1 MRSGDY
7 FFSRWKGRLIHSG
20 IHILSH
26 LRLLVRW
33 VFYSVLMGI
42 LVGFIGI
49 AFVYAIQWATG
60 FRLGHW
66 WVIGLLPLGG
76 LLIVWLYRISH
87 DQNDKGTNM
96 VLASLRAETELPVQ
110 MAPLI
115 FVSTVVTHFCG
126 GSAGREGAA
135 LQLGGSVGSVIGR
148 LFRLAERDKQVL
160 MLCGMSAAFSAIF
173 RTPIAA
179 PVFAMEVVCV
189 GAMRY
194 AALVP
199 CTIASLTASWL
210 ADRCGIPLAKYALG
224 DLPAFRVVPALKI
237 LLLGVCC
244 AAVSILFCILL
255 HQTEHL
261 LKKRCKNPYVRSKR
275 CDLGAGAFGAKP
287 GLSGHRRRSDAPG
300 SCRRGGLVCVPGED
314 DLHRSDPG
322 RRFQRRRDRAVV
334 LYRCNLRLSLRASAG
349 HFAVALCG
357 GRHGGAVLRRDQL
370 SACLYDDRSGAVRY
384 GRRTVL
390 SAGDRCQLSAVRL
403 LWLIRRADLPGVQ
416 IYRRVC
422 EP

>member
-1 MRSGDY
+1 MFGYAFRDY

-33 VFYSVLMGI
+33 VFYSMLMGI

-261 LKKRCKNPYVRSKR
+261 LKKRCKNPYVRILIASGVIWVLALLVR
-275 CDLGAGAFGAKP
+275 NQDYLGIGGEVMRRQLP
-287 GLSGHRRRSDAPG
+287 ERWSGMRSWRR
-300 SCRRGGLVCVPGED
+300 
-314 DLHRSDPG
+314 
-322 RRFQRRRDRAVV
+322 
-334 LYRCNLRLSLRASAG
+334 
-349 HFAVALCG
+349 
-357 GRHGGAVLRRDQL
+357 
-370 SACLYDDRSGAVRY
+370 
-384 GRRTVL
+384 
-390 SAGDRCQLSAVRL
+390 
-403 LWLIRRADLPGVQ
+403 
-416 IYRRVC
+416 
-422 EP
+422 

>member
-199 CTIASLTASWL
+199 CTIASLTAS
-210 ADRCGIPLAKYALG
+210 
-224 DLPAFRVVPALKI
+224 
-237 LLLGVCC
+237 
-244 AAVSILFCILL
+244 
-255 HQTEHL
+255 
-261 LKKRCKNPYVRSKR
+261 
-275 CDLGAGAFGAKP
+275 
-287 GLSGHRRRSDAPG
+287 
-300 SCRRGGLVCVPGED
+300 
-314 DLHRSDPG
+314 
-322 RRFQRRRDRAVV
+322 
-334 LYRCNLRLSLRASAG
+334 
-349 HFAVALCG
+349 
-357 GRHGGAVLRRDQL
+357 
-370 SACLYDDRSGAVRY
+370 
-384 GRRTVL
+384 
-390 SAGDRCQLSAVRL
+390 
-403 LWLIRRADLPGVQ
+403 
-416 IYRRVC
+416 
-422 EP
+422 

>member
-148 LFRLAERDKQVL
+148 LFRLPEQSAHQAMPEWTAATSTMLSLKSETWSFPLKCVAL
-160 MLCGMSAAFSAIF
+160 MLKNAGMSCIRWSSHHDTSKYITPQKTSLCMLRVLWRPAKW
-173 RTPIAA
+173 RT
-179 PVFAMEVVCV
+179 
-189 GAMRY
+189 
-194 AALVP
+194 
-199 CTIASLTASWL
+199 
-210 ADRCGIPLAKYALG
+210 
-224 DLPAFRVVPALKI
+224 LK
-237 LLLGVCC
+237 C
-244 AAVSILFCILL
+244 
-255 HQTEHL
+255 
-261 LKKRCKNPYVRSKR
+261 
-275 CDLGAGAFGAKP
+275 
-287 GLSGHRRRSDAPG
+287 
-300 SCRRGGLVCVPGED
+300 
-314 DLHRSDPG
+314 
-322 RRFQRRRDRAVV
+322 
-334 LYRCNLRLSLRASAG
+334 
-349 HFAVALCG
+349 
-357 GRHGGAVLRRDQL
+357 
-370 SACLYDDRSGAVRY
+370 
-384 GRRTVL
+384 
-390 SAGDRCQLSAVRL
+390 
-403 LWLIRRADLPGVQ
+403 
-416 IYRRVC
+416 
-422 EP
+422 

>member
-135 LQLGGSVGSVIGR
+135 LQLGGSVG
-148 LFRLAERDKQVL
+148 
-160 MLCGMSAAFSAIF
+160 IF
-173 RTPIAA
+173 CHFPHAH
-179 PVFAMEVVCV
+179 
-189 GAMRY
+189 
-194 AALVP
+194 
-199 CTIASLTASWL
+199 
-210 ADRCGIPLAKYALG
+210 
-224 DLPAFRVVPALKI
+224 
-237 LLLGVCC
+237 CC
-244 AAVSILFCILL
+244 AG
-255 HQTEHL
+255 
-261 LKKRCKNPYVRSKR
+261 VRHGSGLR
-275 CDLGAGAFGAKP
+275 WCHALCGAGAVYHCLADGVLA
-287 GLSGHRRRSDAPG
+287 
-300 SCRRGGLVCVPGED
+300 
-314 DLHRSDPG
+314 G
-322 RRFQRRRDRAVV
+322 RP
-334 LYRCNLRLSLRASAG
+334 LRHSAG
-349 HFAVALCG
+349 KIC
-357 GRHGGAVLRRDQL
+357 
-370 SACLYDDRSGAVRY
+370 
-384 GRRTVL
+384 
-390 SAGDRCQLSAVRL
+390 
-403 LWLIRRADLPGVQ
+403 PG
-416 IYRRVC
+416 
-422 EP
+422 

>member
-33 VFYSVLMGI
+33 VFYSMLMGI

-224 DLPAFRVVPALKI
+224 DLPGRSGAENFAAGRMLCGGEHFILHPAPSDRTPAEKALQKS
-237 LLLGVCC
+237 LC
-244 AAVSILFCILL
+244 ADSDC
-255 HQTEHL
+255 
-261 LKKRCKNPYVRSKR
+261 KR
-275 CDLGAGAFGAKP
+275 CDLGAGAFGAEP
-287 GLSGHRRRSDAPG
+287 GLSGHRR
-300 SCRRGGLVCVPGED
+300 
-314 DLHRSDPG
+314 
-322 RRFQRRRDRAVV
+322 
-334 LYRCNLRLSLRASAG
+334 
-349 HFAVALCG
+349 
-357 GRHGGAVLRRDQL
+357 
-370 SACLYDDRSGAVRY
+370 
-384 GRRTVL
+384 
-390 SAGDRCQLSAVRL
+390 
-403 LWLIRRADLPGVQ
+403 
-416 IYRRVC
+416 
-422 EP
+422 

>member
-179 PVFAMEVVCV
+179 PVFAIMLCGSNSARAAASQSQIPCADGLSRQRIHVTLRKPTKPRKEI
-189 GAMRY
+189 AMMQPTPNETRTHTDELVDIRKVSVDKNLPKEERI
-194 AALVP
+194 AAF
-199 CTIASLTASWL
+199 I
-210 ADRCGIPLAKYALG
+210 RQI
-224 DLPAFRVVPALKI
+224 
-237 LLLGVCC
+237 
-244 AAVSILFCILL
+244 
-255 HQTEHL
+255 
-261 LKKRCKNPYVRSKR
+261 KNPYRFR
-275 CDLGAGAFGAKP
+275 CGDFVVNACFAGNGVTLEECLQ
-287 GLSGHRRRSDAPG
+287 GI
-300 SCRRGGLVCVPGED
+300 
-314 DLHRSDPG
+314 
-322 RRFQRRRDRAVV
+322 
-334 LYRCNLRLSLRASAG
+334 LR
-349 HFAVALCG
+349 
-357 GRHGGAVLRRDQL
+357 
-370 SACLYDDRSGAVRY
+370 
-384 GRRTVL
+384 
-390 SAGDRCQLSAVRL
+390 
-403 LWLIRRADLPGVQ
+403 
-416 IYRRVC
+416 
-422 EP
+422 

>member
-160 MLCGMSAAFSAIF
+160 MLCGMFCHFPHAH
-173 RTPIAA
+173 
-179 PVFAMEVVCV
+179 
-189 GAMRY
+189 
-194 AALVP
+194 
-199 CTIASLTASWL
+199 
-210 ADRCGIPLAKYALG
+210 
-224 DLPAFRVVPALKI
+224 
-237 LLLGVCC
+237 CC
-244 AAVSILFCILL
+244 AGIRHGGGLRWRHALC
-255 HQTEHL
+255 
-261 LKKRCKNPYVRSKR
+261 
-275 CDLGAGAFGAKP
+275 GAGAVYHCLADGVLA
-287 GLSGHRRRSDAPG
+287 
-300 SCRRGGLVCVPGED
+300 GGP
-314 DLHRSDPG
+314 
-322 RRFQRRRDRAVV
+322 
-334 LYRCNLRLSLRASAG
+334 LRHSAG
-349 HFAVALCG
+349 EIC
-357 GRHGGAVLRRDQL
+357 
-370 SACLYDDRSGAVRY
+370 
-384 GRRTVL
+384 
-390 SAGDRCQLSAVRL
+390 
-403 LWLIRRADLPGVQ
+403 PG
-416 IYRRVC
+416 
-422 EP
+422 